1 MRHKETN
8 LLTGV
13 FLLNEE
19 PTDNKALM
27 EILERL
33 AKQQKITISSPEI
46 NAAFQG
52 GFREGFLEGFQ
63 EGMNAMRYISD
74 TSTTIIKKILDEA
87 AKDISDM
94 DQKIPPKTGSDP
106 QQKNTGSFYS

>member
-1 MRHKETN
+1 M
-8 LLTGV
+8 
-13 FLLNEE
+13 FLLSDE

-52 GFREGFLEGFQ
+52 GFREGFQEGFQ
-63 EGMNAMRYISD
+63 EGMNAMRYITD
-74 TSTTIIKKILDEA
+74 TSTIIIKKILDQAE
-87 AKDISDM
+87 KDISGID
-94 DQKIPPKTGSDP
+94 DRVPPKNTEP